1 MFSVERLEQ
10 HAESLA
16 QAQVVSPRTRR
27 RRPLPKRLRENAK
40 ILVDSFR
47 EIAHSAQAHRP
58 ITPAGEWLL
67 DNFHVV
73 EEQIREIRNDLPAD
87 YYGQLPKLEEGPLA
101 GYPRV
106 YGIAWALVAHTD
118 SAFDLEKLTRFIDAY
133 QKMAPLTIGELWA
146 IAVTLRLTLIENLRR
161 LAQSIVRRGRQTE
174 EADTIVERVLAAENG
189 DALSRITADLSDRS
203 LYAAV
208 ISRLEQKLRDRDSS
222 AASFLHWMGEKISAQ
237 GMSTEQVIREEYQTQ
252 GAVNVTVRNIIT
264 SMRLLSDIDW
274 TLFVESVSLVDRV
287 LDADSDFAAMEFV
300 TRDHYRRAIEKLA
313 RGSNQSE
320 IEIARA
326 VIQRVRA
333 AEKDS
338 LPSRQRDPGYY
349 LLSRGRLA
357 FEQSIGY
364 RPSSRDAIRRAISR
378 AGLGGYLT
386 AISFFTIAIVA
397 AAWWSVANAL
407 PPYGWVIAAVAL
419 LGVIP
424 ASDLAIALVNRLVTQ
439 RLGPAA
445 LPGMALRDGID
456 DNLRTLLVVPT
467 LLTDEQA
474 IEEQLKTLE
483 VHYLSNTDRICI
495 WRCSPIGKI
504 AIPRPRLLM
513 NLLWLQ
519 LRKASQISTCNTAN
533 APFCCC
539 IAGVVESRARQM
551 DGLGAQARQ
560 VARTQSSPARGHRYK
575 LHRRAGESVAQRP
588 SSATSSRSMPTR
600 ACRAACHKLVGKM
613 AHPLNRPEIDPAP
626 GRVVDG
632 HGILQPR
639 VTPSLPRRE
648 LVVPMG
654 LLRPQWP

>member
-349 LLSRGRLA
+349 LISRGRLA

-456 DNLRTLLVVPT
+456 DNLRTLLVVPDT
-467 LLTDEQA
+467 L
-474 IEEQLKTLE
+474 
-483 VHYLSNTDRICI
+483 DR
-495 WRCSPIGKI
+495 
-504 AIPRPRLLM
+504 
-513 NLLWLQ
+513 
-519 LRKASQISTCNTAN
+519 
-533 APFCCC
+533 
-539 IAGVVESRARQM
+539 
-551 DGLGAQARQ
+551 
-560 VARTQSSPARGHRYK
+560 RTS
-575 LHRRAGESVAQRP
+575 HRRTAEDAGS
-588 SSATSSRSMPTR
+588 
-600 ACRAACHKLVGKM
+600 
-613 AHPLNRPEIDPAP
+613 PLS
-626 GRVVDG
+626 
-632 HGILQPR
+632 LQH
-639 VTPSLPRRE
+639 
-648 LVVPMG
+648 
-654 LLRPQWP
+654 